1 MKKKILIIAIMASAF
16 AVAGASAEAANITR
30 TYHATIDAASG
41 THAGAIQVG
50 DPITVSYTVDDSI
63 PDSLPGDPANGLYM
77 YSVRSLSVSI
87 PAIGFSASGQS
98 GTSQTAFSGT
108 TPGWFD
114 DVSFYTYRGG
124 ITSGTLEGSPVEQAV
139 IEFQDSDRADPRMI
153 TSDAFATGQLIGH
166 EWRYVQLH
174 TADGG
179 FTLLFLSAAPT
190 VAELVSDGTTT
201 LQGLVNSGAIKSGVG
216 VALTSKLN
224 DILAAFTAGNTSGAC
239 LAWKGFRDQVKNL
252 PPKQIT
258 AGAQAQ
264 LNALAESL
272 RVQLGGCQ

>member
-1 MKKKILIIAIMASAF
+1 MKKKILIAAMMASAF
-16 AVAGASAEAANITR
+16 ALAGASAQAANITR

-41 THAGAIQVG
+41 THAGAIHVG
-50 DPITVSYTVDDSI
+50 DQITVSYTVDDSI
-63 PDSLPGDPANGLYM
+63 PDSYPGDPTLGLYM

-87 PAIGFSASGQS
+87 PAIGFAASGQS
-98 GTSQTAFSGT
+98 GTSQMNFTGT

-153 TSDAFATGQLIGH
+153 TSDALATGQLIGH

-179 FTLLFLSAAPT
+179 FTLLFLSAAPA
-190 VAELVSDGTTT
+190 VAELVDDGMISI
-201 LQGLVNSGAIKSGVG
+201 QAAVAAGGLKTGMGKS
-216 VALTSKLN
+216 LTSKLN
-224 DILAAFTAGNTSGAC
+224 GILIAFNAGDIPAAC
-239 LAWKGFRDQVKNL
+239 LAWKGFSDQVNNL
-252 PPKQIT
+252 PTGKQIDAT
-258 AGAQAQ
+258 VQAE
-264 LNALAESL
+264 LKALALSL
-272 RVQLGGCQ
+272 KGALGGC